1 MRIKLDLDTETTE
14 RLIQAAVA
22 ENRPVGMHAEV
33 MLRRALGLP
42 FPRPLSAAATPT
54 PPAKARTPQT
64 ASAPEGGAS

>member
-1 MRIKLDLDTETTE
+1 MRIKLDLDPETTE
-14 RLIQAAVA
+14 RLIQAAVS

-42 FPRPLSAAATPT
+42 FPHPLPELTT
-54 PPAKARTPQT
+54 LPAIALTPQT